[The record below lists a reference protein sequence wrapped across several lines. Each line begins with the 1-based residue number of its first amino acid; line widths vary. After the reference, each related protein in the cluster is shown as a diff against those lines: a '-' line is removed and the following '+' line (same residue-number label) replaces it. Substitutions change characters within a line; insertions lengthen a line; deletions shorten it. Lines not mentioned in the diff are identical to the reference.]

1 MRWTRERRARQSL
14 VRGGA
19 GSRAG
24 LARKRYASGARTTHA
39 KRPVSST
46 FEGCV
51 RGPEKII
58 GGHGSRTMKSCGP
71 GASQEVLSL
80 RKSATSCAGDGGKQ
94 EPAHRGE
101 REVSVKTIAQG
112 KPGVPSVSAS
122 ACART
127 FFLRA
132 RLWVQWAPG
141 FLCTLFY

>member
-1 MRWTRERRARQSL
+1 MSESFRPTRGALRGRHERGTECGGRESVGRANPWFVVGQAQGRVWL
-14 VRGGA
+14 VSDTQA
-19 GSRAG
+19 
-24 LARKRYASGARTTHA
+24 ARTTHA

-71 GASQEVLSL
+71 GASQEVLSF
-80 RKSATSCAGDGGKQ
+80 RKSVTSCAGDGGKQ

-112 KPGVPSVSAS
+112 KPGVPS
-122 ACART
+122 
-127 FFLRA
+127 
-132 RLWVQWAPG
+132 
-141 FLCTLFY
+141 

>member
-1 MRWTRERRARQSL
+1 
-14 VRGGA
+14 
-19 GSRAG
+19 
-24 LARKRYASGARTTHA
+24 
-39 KRPVSST
+39 
-46 FEGCV
+46 
-51 RGPEKII
+51 
-58 GGHGSRTMKSCGP
+58 MKSCGP

-80 RKSATSCAGDGGKQ
+80 RKSVTSCEGDGGKQ

-141 FLCTLFY
+141 FLCTLFLKGAAFLALLGRNLPRECGRLSARAV